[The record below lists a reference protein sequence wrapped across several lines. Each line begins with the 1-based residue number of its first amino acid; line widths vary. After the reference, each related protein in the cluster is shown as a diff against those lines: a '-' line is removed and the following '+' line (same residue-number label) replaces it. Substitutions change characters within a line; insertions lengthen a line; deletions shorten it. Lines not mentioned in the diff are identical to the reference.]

1 MSSSMI
7 IDYYTDVLC
16 VWAWIAQR
24 RTEELASAWN
34 EKVDIRHRFVNVF
47 GDTQTRIGEGW
58 AQRGGFE
65 GFQNHVIESAEPYD
79 NAPVNADVWL
89 KTRPKTS
96 ANSHLVLCAVAD
108 NDSRVASVELSA
120 KIRHA
125 FFVDARDIGELPVLY
140 EIAAEAGQD
149 ADHIRSS
156 IESGAAS
163 AALMKD
169 YQQAASD
176 NIAGSPSWVMNDG
189 RQKLY
194 GNVGFHVLN
203 ANVEGLFTRHT
214 NDASW
219 C

>member
-1 MSSSMI
+1 MI

-24 RTEELASAWN
+24 RTEELEAAWS
-34 EKVDIRHRFVNVF
+34 EKVDIRYRYVNVF

-58 AQRGGFE
+58 AKRGGFE
-65 GFQNHVIESAEPYD
+65 GFRDHVVESAAPYD
-79 NAPVNADVWL
+79 SAPVNANVWS

-96 ANSHLVLCAVAD
+96 ANAHLLLCAVAD
-108 NDSRVASVELSA
+108 DDSGGASIELAA
-120 KIRHA
+120 KIRRA

-140 EIAAEAGQD
+140 EIAAEAGHD
-149 ADHIRSS
+149 DEHIRSC
-156 IESGAAS
+156 IEDGTAS

-169 YQQAASD
+169 YQQAATD
-176 NIAGSPSWVMNDG
+176 NIAGSPSWVMNEG